1 MRRRGTFAPPS
12 IKLKAAPN
20 AFQAGDRV
28 RALSLPLSALGVLLA
43 LERAERVMMI
53 NLDDLTLGQLKEIA
67 RRFGGGEAKGNS
79 PALDNEMLGQYVI
92 VRCRDAGVHAGVL
105 DAYNGRE
112 CVLTEAR
119 RLWYWR
125 VKGSGDF
132 LNAIALAGVHP
143 DSKLS
148 APVARIHLTET
159 CEIIQ
164 CTAEA
169 EKVIRAQKVH
179 NG

>member
-1 MRRRGTFAPPS
+1 MN
-12 IKLKAAPN
+12 I
-20 AFQAGDRV
+20 
-28 RALSLPLSALGVLLA
+28 
-43 LERAERVMMI
+43 
-53 NLDDLTLGQLKEIA
+53 DDLTYSQLKQIA
-67 RRFGGGEAKGNS
+67 AMFAGQ
-79 PALDNEMLGQYVI
+79 PAATPSTLNTGMIGKYVI

-105 DAYNGRE
+105 ESTDGRA

-119 RLWYWR
+119 RLWYWK

-132 LNAIALAGVHP
+132 LNAIALAGVHK

-148 APVARIHLTET
+148 APVERAALTEN

-164 CTAEA
+164 CSDEA
-169 EKVIRAQKVH
+169 ERVIRAQAVH

>member
-1 MRRRGTFAPPS
+1 MNIDNMTIGDAKR
-12 IKLKAAPN
+12 IAA
-20 AFQAGDRV
+20 
-28 RALSLPLSALGVLLA
+28 
-43 LERAERVMMI
+43 M
-53 NLDDLTLGQLKEIA
+53 
-67 RRFGGGEAKGNS
+67 FGGAV
-79 PALDNEMLGQYVI
+79 PAAAFDSGMLGKYVL

-105 DAYNGRE
+105 EATEGRS

-119 RLWYWR
+119 RLWYWK

-132 LNAIALAGVHP
+132 LNAIALAGVHK

-148 APVARIHLTET
+148 APVERIHLTEN

-164 CTAEA
+164 CSAEA
-169 EKVIRAQKVH
+169 EKVIRAQEVF

>member
-1 MRRRGTFAPPS
+1 MN
-12 IKLKAAPN
+12 I
-20 AFQAGDRV
+20 D
-28 RALSLPLSALGVLLA
+28 
-43 LERAERVMMI
+43 E
-53 NLDDLTLGQLKEIA
+53 LTI
-67 RRFGGGEAKGNS
+67 GEAK
-79 PALDNEMLGQYVI
+79 ALAAMFGGAVQSAAPMDSGMIGKYVI
-92 VRCRDAGVHAGVL
+92 VRCRDAGVHSGVL
-105 DAYNGRE
+105 KATDGRT

-119 RLWYWR
+119 RLWFWK

-148 APVARIHLTET
+148 APVERIHLTEN

-164 CTAEA
+164 CSDEA
-169 EKVIRAQKVH
+169 ERVIRAQAVH